1 MFPDLFTQP
10 IETASEPDQ
19 WVKFAFVPLS
29 VYIDLILINML
40 QQDLSDEQIVVTDV
54 MESHNS
60 ALQIYRTLG
69 NDRWFNIL
77 RW

>member
-19 WVKFAFVPLS
+19 RVKFAFVPLS